1 MYSPTDNAAAVAELL
16 DTAPDL
22 HAANL
27 ADSLEGLGS
36 GNRRRHG
43 AGEGKAGGDG
53 GHAGHGT
60 GVRAALARGAGEEAD
75 EAEHDSRCFG
85 FLNADE
91 SELQSSEERC
101 RVCVPDSFGK

>member
-1 MYSPTDNAAAVAELL
+1 MWPLQGIPTAPTSRDWRSYSPADNAAAIAELL

-27 ADSLEGLGS
+27 ADSLEGLGG

-53 GHAGHGT
+53 SHAGHGAC
-60 GVRAALARGAGEEAD
+60 VRAALARGAGKEAD
-75 EAEHDSRCFG
+75 EAEHSGRRCFG
-85 FLNADE
+85 VF
-91 SELQSSEERC
+91 ER
-101 RVCVPDSFGK
+101 